1 MQVKRKYVY
10 LLLPLL
16 LVCAA
21 VYCFPYLFTR
31 IVLWQREF
39 NQLISAY
46 LHQIKQAPLHA
57 GGLLILLSFVYGV
70 LHALGPGH
78 GKFILASYLSTHQ
91 SQLKTSMRLSLL
103 SSLMQGVVA
112 VSATSVIVVMLRL
125 SSAYFKFSQL
135 WLERIAFGL
144 ILLLG
149 VQWVYQSGRTLWQQ
163 RKTALAQRGFSSVYR
178 ITSLSTDKIQKIQK
192 SAVLNRQECH
202 RHDSHCGC
210 GHQHLPDQRQ
220 LAQAADFKSQFLI
233 VLSIGMRPCSGAIFI
248 LFFAYML
255 DLYLWGVAAA
265 LVMALGTGLTL
276 SAFALMVQYARSGAV
291 KLGKWYLSPGLQRN
305 ADGLIKLTVGTIV
318 IFLALGLLYAST
330 QPVQGG
336 AALFGA

>member
-1 MQVKRKYVY
+1 MQVKTKYICS
-10 LLLPLL
+10 LLAVL

-21 VYCFPYLFTR
+21 LYYFPSLFAR

-39 NQLISAY
+39 NQLMSAY
-46 LHQIKQAPLHA
+46 LHQIKQAPLYA
-57 GGLLILLSFVYGV
+57 GGWLILLSFLYGV
-70 LHALGPGH
+70 FHALGPGH

-91 SQLKTSMRLSLL
+91 SQLKASMRLSLL

-112 VSATSVIVVMLRL
+112 VTATTIIVVILAL

-135 WLERIAFGL
+135 WLERLAFGL

-149 VQWVYQSGRTLWQQ
+149 VQWVYQSGSKLWRQ
-163 RKTALAQRGFSSVYR
+163 RKAPAAQNGFSTVYR
-178 ITSLSTDKIQKIQK
+178 IKPLSAAETKK
-192 SAVLNRQECH
+192 SAVQIQPEFSS
-202 RHDSHCGC
+202 HDQPCGC

-220 LAQAADFKSQFLI
+220 LAQATDFKSQCLI

-248 LFFAYML
+248 LFFSYML
-255 DLYLWGVAAA
+255 DLYPWGVAAA

-291 KLGKWYLSPGLQRN
+291 KLGKWYLSPGLQNN
-305 ADGLIKLTVGTIV
+305 AESLFKLAIGAVV
-318 IFLALGLLYAST
+318 IIFALSLLYAST

-336 AALFGA
+336 AVLFGV